1 MKDLPP
7 DVPRLDPVPF
17 VVADVVLVGFAAFL
31 GWQAEAPL
39 GAAPLAAIAAC
50 VGLGAIAGLYPFVV
64 NHARRQ
70 EEALQDRANQ
80 IEALARTV
88 AASAEQIS
96 IAAASLPAIA
106 DHANRQ
112 LKAAEQLPAAL
123 HSQLQALQLQVSAT
137 AGEENAAL
145 RHELDTLRAAE
156 TTKLATALEN
166 LTQATRD
173 IARLEALAAKHT
185 TTLDEALAHLPRLA
199 ATFTDQA
206 TNTLRRETANA
217 VSALEAATD
226 SARIKID
233 ASAHAT
239 QAAVAAAAEQA
250 RATLERAVQDAATT
264 LAAAT
269 PPPPVPPLAPAVVV
283 VSAPSPEPTAP
294 APIAPT
300 PEIPPA
306 PAATSTPAPLPI
318 NDADLD
324 EPAESAALEPA
335 PEPAPSF
342 AAPTV
347 VEPPPIAPTPAPEPV
362 AEQSAPELPLAPS
375 APAEP
380 EPEPDPEPE
389 LTADPD
395 PEPTPAHAEP
405 ALSNDGFT
413 RLIATAYIGIGN
425 KLFIRGDGPGLRR
438 DKGVPLQ
445 FVSIGKW
452 RWESA
457 ELLFPAKVR
466 LYKNDQIECV
476 ALGEFA
482 LEPGHHHE
490 VNATF

>member
-17 VVADVVLVGFAAFL
+17 VVADIVLVGFAAFL

-106 DHANRQ
+106 EIATRQ
-112 LKAAEQLPAAL
+112 LKAAEQLPSAL
-123 HSQLQALQLQVSAT
+123 QSQLQALQLQVSAT
-137 AGEENAAL
+137 AHEENAAL
-145 RHELDTLRAAE
+145 RHELDTLRGAE
-156 TTKLATALEN
+156 TNKLVVALEN
-166 LTQATRD
+166 LNRGTHD
-173 IARLEALAAKHT
+173 ISRLEALAAKHAS
-185 TTLDEALAHLPRLA
+185 TLDEALAHLPRVA
-199 ATFTDQA
+199 ETFRDQA
-206 TNTLRRETANA
+206 TDTLRRETANA

-239 QAAVAAAAEQA
+239 QAAVAAAAAQA
-250 RATLERAVQDAATT
+250 RATLESAVQAASALLAAAVPTTPAPVPPPAIAAIATPPPENSAPAQPEAPPPPLLIDDVDLDEPTAPPLVEPTPKSDPEPAPEITPAEPSIVEPPPSPPIPIPTPSPELLKEQPSPELT
-264 LAAAT
+264 LAAA
-269 PPPPVPPLAPAVVV
+269 
-283 VSAPSPEPTAP
+283 EPTP
-294 APIAPT
+294 
-300 PEIPPA
+300 
-306 PAATSTPAPLPI
+306 
-318 NDADLD
+318 
-324 EPAESAALEPA
+324 
-335 PEPAPSF
+335 
-342 AAPTV
+342 
-347 VEPPPIAPTPAPEPV
+347 
-362 AEQSAPELPLAPS
+362 
-375 APAEP
+375 EP
-380 EPEPDPEPE
+380 EPEPEPESEPEP
-389 LTADPD
+389 DPA
-395 PEPTPAHAEP
+395 PAHAEP

>member
-17 VVADVVLVGFAAFL
+17 VVADIVLVGFAAYF

-39 GAAPLAAIAAC
+39 GAAPLAALAAC
-50 VGLGAIAGLYPFVV
+50 VGLGAITGLYPFVV

-80 IEALARTV
+80 IEALARTI
-88 AASAEQIS
+88 ATSAEQIS
-96 IAAASLPAIA
+96 IVAASLPAIA
-106 DHANRQ
+106 EHANRQ

-123 HSQLQALQLQVSAT
+123 QNQLQALQLQISAT
-137 AGEENAAL
+137 ASEENAAL

-156 TTKLATALEN
+156 TDKLAAALEN
-166 LTQATRD
+166 LNHANRD
-173 IARLEALAAKHT
+173 IARLEALAAKYT
-185 TTLDEALAHLPRLA
+185 ATLDEALAHLPRLA

-239 QAAVAAAAEQA
+239 QAAFAAAAEQA
-250 RATLERAVQDAATT
+250 RATLERAAADANSALSATR
-264 LAAAT
+264 
-269 PPPPVPPLAPAVVV
+269 
-283 VSAPSPEPTAP
+283 
-294 APIAPT
+294 
-300 PEIPPA
+300 PPA
-306 PAATSTPAPLPI
+306 PL
-318 NDADLD
+318 
-324 EPAESAALEPA
+324 AALAAPSSLGFTA
-335 PEPAPSF
+335 PEPAPPPASTELIDDDGLDEP
-342 AAPTV
+342 AANALDEVTLEPAPAPLTPTR
-347 VEPPPIAPTPAPEPV
+347 APTPEPQ
-362 AEQSAPELPLAPS
+362 AEPQETNAELPPPPTAIEEES
-375 APAEP
+375 RSEP
-380 EPEPDPEPE
+380 EQ
-389 LTADPD
+389 
-395 PEPTPAHAEP
+395 AHAEP
-405 ALSNDGFT
+405 ALANDGFT

-445 FVSIGKW
+445 FISIGKW

-466 LYKNDQIECV
+466 LYKNDQTECT

-482 LEPGHHHE
+482 LEPGYHHE
-490 VNATF
+490 VSASF

>member
-17 VVADVVLVGFAAFL
+17 VVADIVLVGFAAFL

-106 DHANRQ
+106 EIATRQ

-123 HSQLQALQLQVSAT
+123 QSQLQALQLQVSAT
-137 AGEENAAL
+137 AHEENAAL
-145 RHELDTLRAAE
+145 RHELDTLRGAE
-156 TTKLATALEN
+156 TNKLVVALEN
-166 LTQATRD
+166 LNRGTQD
-173 IARLEALAAKHT
+173 ISRLEALAAKHAS
-185 TTLDEALAHLPRLA
+185 TLDEALAHLPRVA
-199 ATFTDQA
+199 ETFRDQA
-206 TNTLRRETANA
+206 TDTLRRETANA

-239 QAAVAAAAEQA
+239 QAAVATAAAQA
-250 RATLERAVQDAATT
+250 RATLESAVQAASAL
-264 LAAAT
+264 LAAAVPTTPAPVPPPAIAAVAT
-269 PPPPVPPLAPAVVV
+269 PPPENSAPAQPEAPPPPLLIDDVDLD
-283 VSAPSPEPTAP
+283 EPTAP
-294 APIAPT
+294 PLVEPT
-300 PEIPPA
+300 PKSDP
-306 PAATSTPAPLPI
+306 
-318 NDADLD
+318 
-324 EPAESAALEPA
+324 EPA
-335 PEPAPSF
+335 PEITPAEPSI
-342 AAPTV
+342 
-347 VEPPPIAPTPAPEPV
+347 VEPPPSPPIPIPTP
-362 AEQSAPELPLAPS
+362 SPELQLLKEQPSPELTLAEAEATP
-375 APAEP
+375 EP
-380 EPEPDPEPE
+380 EPEPEPESEPEP
-389 LTADPD
+389 DPA
-395 PEPTPAHAEP
+395 PAHAEP

-476 ALGEFA
+476 TLGEFA

>member
-17 VVADVVLVGFAAFL
+17 IIADIVLVGCATFL
-31 GWQAEAPL
+31 GVQADAPL

-96 IAAASLPAIA
+96 IAAASLPAVA
-106 DHANRQ
+106 DNAASL
-112 LKAAEQLPAAL
+112 LKAAEMLPASL
-123 HSQLQALQLQVSAT
+123 QSQLQALQLQVANNNN
-137 AGEENAAL
+137 EENSAL
-145 RHELDTLRAAE
+145 RQQVEALRSAGTDKLLAAFE
-156 TTKLATALEN
+156 KLNLATLEI
-166 LTQATRD
+166 T
-173 IARLEALAAKHT
+173 RLETLTTTHT
-185 TTLDEALAHLPRLA
+185 ATLDEALARLPRLA
-199 ATFTDQA
+199 ETLAEQA
-206 TNTLRRETANA
+206 ANTLRRETANA
-217 VSALEAATD
+217 ISALEAATD

-250 RATLERAVQDAATT
+250 RATLERAVQDAAAT

-269 PPPPVPPLAPAVVV
+269 PPPPVALPPAV
-283 VSAPSPEPTAP
+283 SPAAPTPPPEPAAP
-294 APIAPT
+294 APIVAAPET
-300 PEIPPA
+300 PAA
-306 PAATSTPAPLPI
+306 PASTPPPSLLLI
-318 NDADLD
+318 DDADLD
-324 EPAESAALEPA
+324 EPAAPAAHEPTPEPA
-335 PEPAPSF
+335 PEP
-342 AAPTV
+342 V
-347 VEPPPIAPTPAPEPV
+347 PAPQPV
-362 AEQSAPELPLAPS
+362 AEQPAPKLPLPPS
-375 APAEP
+375 APSEPEAEP
-380 EPEPDPEPE
+380 DLETEPTAEPDPEPS
-389 LTADPD
+389 
-395 PEPTPAHAEP
+395 PAHAEP

-445 FVSIGKW
+445 FISIGKW

-457 ELLFPAKVR
+457 ELLFPARVR
-466 LYKNDQIECV
+466 LYKNDQIECT

-482 LEPGHHHE
+482 LDPGHHHE